1 MSRSYKKTPYSGDKK
16 EHFYKN
22 LANRKIR
29 RSKEDQSDG
38 KGYRKRFCRY
48 IICDYWDIMTE
59 KEWLEWRGKDY
70 DSEEEAIKDY
80 NRYYK
85 RK

>member
-16 EHFYKN
+16 DRFYKN
-22 LANRKIR
+22 AANRKIR
-29 RSKEDQSDG
+29 RSKEDQPDG
-38 KGYRKRFCRY
+38 KGYRKHFCSY
-48 IICDYWDIMTE
+48 IIWDCWDIMTE

-70 DSEEEAIKDY
+70 DSEEEALIEYRKW
-80 NRYYK
+80 YK